1 MSKIQKF
8 QLIDTL
14 LPAEGTATR
23 IFINDQPQLRFV
35 SLHNLVF
42 YNNNHMTRSIVSNN
56 ILVDSSWSVNAYLV
70 LYFDNRESINK
81 MPLNVLLTNNNQS
94 GQSLRNTFSGQQI
107 IWSKSYFQLP
117 NNNTTFEED
126 RSILLGVYYS

>member
-14 LPAEGTATR
+14 LPAGGTATR

-42 YNNNHMTRSIVSNN
+42 YNNDIIERSIVSNN
-56 ILVDSSWSVNAYLV
+56 ELVDDYWVSKAYLV
-70 LYFDNRESINK
+70 LYFDNRESVNK
-81 MPLNVLLTNNNQS
+81 MPLNVLLTNSTQS

-117 NNNTTFEED
+117 NNNATFEED